1 MRRRPPRDDDVE
13 RPHRRRRPGPAA
25 GAAPGPAA
33 ADGRRD
39 GGDGRLRGSGARAN
53 RRPGLRRDRHRHQDA
68 GDGRAGALGRDP
80 DAPARH
86 AHSDNHRARRE
97 RTGGSRSPGR
107 GLRLHSETHRPWLLR
122 GGVIPR
128 DLGARAESQGEG
140 PAAGAGVL
148 RRGTGADRPE
158 AGARTARG
166 VREGGIMSQGGVL
179 IVDDD
184 LALLEAL
191 PEALRLR
198 MDGVTVETADSAAVA
213 LERIAARDYDAIVA
227 DIKMPGMDGLELLT
241 EIRTRWPDTP
251 TLMITGHGENELVV
265 GALRGGA
272 CDFIHKPIDRDYLVT
287 ALQRAMATREASRR
301 VKEQQLALE
310 HHLDT
315 LEVVVEQ
322 RAPGLRGR
330 KEVSE
335 SPLSWLMG
343 SSGPMEQ
350 VVQQIK
356 QVADSPLTVLV
367 EGETGT
373 GKELV
378 ARAIHHL
385 SARRDKPFVAVDCG
399 AIPDTLIES
408 ELFGYE
414 KGAFTGAHQRKEGQ
428 FQLAGGGTL
437 FLDEVVNLPL
447 PTQAKLL
454 RALQERQVQPLGS
467 KQPVPVDV
475 RIIAASNVP
484 LEREV
489 RAGRFRQDVYYRL
502 NEFGITLPPLRE
514 RDDILHLANE
524 LLQEAGAEL
533 GRPCRSIS
541 EAAAQV
547 LLRYRWPGNVR
558 ELRNVIRR
566 AILLASDVIEPEHL
580 SVIPV
585 DPASVIVLWGE
596 PVDGN
601 SSLKEI
607 AETAAMEAEERA
619 IPRVLQSTGGN
630 KSEAARLLRT
640 DYKTLHL
647 KIKQYGISAAQF
659 RKSRA
664 ASP

>member
-1 MRRRPPRDDDVE
+1 
-13 RPHRRRRPGPAA
+13 
-25 GAAPGPAA
+25 
-33 ADGRRD
+33 
-39 GGDGRLRGSGARAN
+39 
-53 RRPGLRRDRHRHQDA
+53 
-68 GDGRAGALGRDP
+68 
-80 DAPARH
+80 
-86 AHSDNHRARRE
+86 
-97 RTGGSRSPGR
+97 
-107 GLRLHSETHRPWLLR
+107 
-122 GGVIPR
+122 
-128 DLGARAESQGEG
+128 
-140 PAAGAGVL
+140 
-148 RRGTGADRPE
+148 
-158 AGARTARG
+158 
-166 VREGGIMSQGGVL
+166 MSQGGVL

-184 LALLEAL
+184 LTLLEAL

-198 MDGVTVETADSAAVA
+198 MGGVTVETADSAAVA

-251 TLMITGHGENELVV
+251 TPMATGHGEAERVV

-301 VKEQQLALE
+301 VKEQQVALE

-315 LEVVVEQ
+315 LEVVVEE

-343 SSGPMEQ
+343 SSGQMEQ

-356 QVADSPLTVLV
+356 QVAASPLTVLV

-378 ARAIHHL
+378 ARAIHQL
-385 SARRDKPFVAVDCG
+385 SARREKPFVAVDCG

-414 KGAFTGAHQRKEGQ
+414 KGAFTGAHERKAGQ
-428 FQLAGGGTL
+428 FRLAEGGSL

-454 RALQERQVQPLGS
+454 RALQERQVQPLGG
-467 KQPVPVDV
+467 KWPVRVDV

-502 NEFGITLPPLRE
+502 NEFGITLPPLRQ
-514 RDDILHLANE
+514 RDDIIYLAHE
-524 LLQEAGAEL
+524 FLSEACMEL
-533 GRPCRSIS
+533 GRSCRKIS
-541 EAAAQV
+541 EAAVQV
-547 LLRYRWPGNVR
+547 LLRYPWPGNVR

-580 SVIPV
+580 SVLPV
-585 DPASVIVLWGE
+585 DSSPEAAAAALRGE
-596 PVDGN
+596 PAPVGSSLLD

-607 AETAAMEAEERA
+607 AEAAAADAERRA
-619 IPRVLQSTGGN
+619 IHRVLQAARGN
-630 KSEAARLLRT
+630 KSEATRLLRT

-647 KIKQYGISAAQF
+647 KMKQYGIDAGPF
-659 RKSRA
+659 RVFP
-664 ASP
+664 AS